1 MKSTTR
7 NAKLKYPRGFIFRAT
22 LKLPI
27 KILPTD
33 LVVPQN
39 GQGSPVTFLNIHRD
53 GPVLNPDERFASVL
67 AKNRSARRVNT
78 RI

>member
-1 MKSTTR
+1 M
-7 NAKLKYPRGFIFRAT
+7 

-33 LVVPQN
+33 LVLPQN

-53 GPVLNPDERFASVL
+53 GPVLNPDERFANVL
-67 AKNRSARRVNT
+67 AENRKTRRVNI